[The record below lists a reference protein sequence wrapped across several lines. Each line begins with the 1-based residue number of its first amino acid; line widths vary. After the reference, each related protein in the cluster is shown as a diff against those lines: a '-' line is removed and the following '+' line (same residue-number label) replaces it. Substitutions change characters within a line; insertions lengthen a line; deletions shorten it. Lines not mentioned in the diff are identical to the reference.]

1 MKLIRL
7 SWQGFCV
14 PFRKPY
20 VAANTRSTMRYGL
33 LVFLFSD
40 VGLVGVGD
48 ASPAGTGSY
57 KEIETIAAQLRILG
71 PRVLERGLESPEP
84 SGLPQDQQPYTT
96 TRFGIETATLDL
108 KAKASMCSVADLLGG
123 SQKSL
128 PVNALIATEIPKQ
141 AAIEAKAALAQGF
154 TSLKLKVG
162 MGSLYL
168 DEDLVA
174 SVRQEVGPK
183 IKLRIDPNQGWDVDQ
198 AIAAINR
205 LAGYDLEYVEQPI
218 HAEDLLGL
226 REIRR
231 AVSVPIAA
239 DEALCSTDDLHKMI
253 GLDAVDLFI
262 LKPARLGSA
271 RNALDMIRISS
282 EAKKPV
288 VITSSLDS
296 GVGVAAS
303 VHLASTLSSH
313 PFAHGLCTGL
323 LLENDLLSSPL
334 KLSQGRLSTPDG
346 HGLGVTVNTAALDE
360 HSIAV
365 YGSVNI

>member
-20 VAANTRSTMRYGL
+20 ITANTQSTMRYGL

-48 ASPAGTGSY
+48 ASPTGTGSY
-57 KEIETIAAQLRILG
+57 EEIENIAAQLRILG
-71 PRVLERGLESPEP
+71 PKFLENGLENPTIP
-84 SGLPQDQQPYTT
+84 SLPQGQQPYTT
-96 TRFGIETATLDL
+96 TQFGIETATLDL

-123 SQKSL
+123 SKKNV
-128 PVNALIATEIPKQ
+128 PVNALIATESPNQ
-141 AAIEAKAALAQGF
+141 AAMEAKAAISQGF
-154 TSLKLKVG
+154 TSIKLKVG

-174 SVRQEVGPK
+174 SVRREVGPK
-183 IKLRIDPNQGWDVDQ
+183 IRLRIDPNQGWDVAK
-198 AIAAINR
+198 AIGTINR

-218 HAEDLLGL
+218 PAEDLLGL
-226 REIRR
+226 REIRQ
-231 AVSVPIAA
+231 AVPVPIAA
-239 DEALCSTDDLHKMI
+239 DEALCSTESLHEMI
-253 GLDAVDLFI
+253 SLDAVDLFI
-262 LKPARLGSA
+262 LKPGRLGGA
-271 RNALDMIRISS
+271 WNTLDAIRICS

-288 VITSSLDS
+288 VLTSSLDS

-303 VHLASTLSSH
+303 FHLASTLSSH

-323 LLENDLLSSPL
+323 LLENDLLSPTL
-334 KLSQGRLSTPDG
+334 EPAQGRLSTPDV
-346 HGLGVTVNTAALDE
+346 HGLGVKVNTVALGD

-365 YGSVNI
+365 HGSIKI